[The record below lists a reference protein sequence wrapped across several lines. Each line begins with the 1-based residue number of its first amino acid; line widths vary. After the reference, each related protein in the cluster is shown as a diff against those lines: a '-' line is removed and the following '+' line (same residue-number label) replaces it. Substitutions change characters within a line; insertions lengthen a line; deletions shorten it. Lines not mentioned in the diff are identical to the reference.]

1 MGNIEC
7 GHDFTVWAFAHKS
20 VINLHYYYF
29 DIITFNGDIILPT
42 DYFYLN
48 IITSKKIKNI

>member
-20 VINLHYYYF
+20 VI
-29 DIITFNGDIILPT
+29 ILPT